1 MKILKDHGLNTENKT
16 YVIAEIGINHGGD
29 IDIAKKLIDSAA
41 LAGVD
46 AVKFQTYLTEKR
58 APEGNKVIFDILKKC
73 ELPFEAFKEL
83 QSYTAQYNIDFFS
96 TVFDEESLN
105 YLESINCNL
114 YKIPSFDVVNLKL
127 LEKISRTSKP
137 VIMSC
142 GMSTLEEIKS
152 AYGIL
157 RKGTDKVTLLH
168 CVSAYPNKNED
179 ANLAS
184 IYSLKENFDCVIGYS
199 DHTDGI
205 LAPVYAVA
213 AGAQVIENHYK
224 IDDNMDC
231 VDAPISISEAQMK
244 EMIAEIRQVETM
256 LGSEQLGIREPEKD
270 IVVFRRTTQ
279 L

>member
-1 MKILKDHGLNTENKT
+1 MKILKDHGLNTDNRT
-16 YVIAEIGINHGGD
+16 YVIAEVGINHGGD

-41 LAGVD
+41 RAGVD

-83 QSYTAQYNIDFFS
+83 QNHTAQYNIDFFS
-96 TVFDEESLN
+96 TVFDTESLD
-105 YLESINCNL
+105 YLESINCSL
-114 YKIPSFDVVNLKL
+114 YKVPSFDVVNLKM
-127 LEKISRTSKP
+127 LEKVSQTGKP

-157 RKGTDKVTLLH
+157 RNGTDKITLLH
-168 CVSAYPNKNED
+168 CVSAYPNKSED

-184 IYSLKENFDCVIGYS
+184 IYTLKENFNCVIGYS
-199 DHTDGI
+199 CHTNGI

-213 AGAQVIENHYK
+213 AGAQVIEKHFK

-231 VDAPISISEAQMK
+231 VDAPVSITEAQMK
-244 EMIAEIRQVETM
+244 EMIAQIREAEGI

-270 IVVFRRTTQ
+270 IVVFRRISQ